1 MTIQEQEIE
10 IIETEPKS
18 TFSKVGSCGLIG
30 VNAYPVEI
38 EVDISGGLPNFILV
52 GLPDAAIN
60 ESRERVRSAIKSS
73 NLEFPSKKI
82 VVNLAP
88 ADTKKAGPTYDL
100 PTAIGILAGCKV
112 IDKNKLENLF
122 IVGELGLSG
131 KIRSVNG
138 ALSFVILAK
147 SKNAKGIIIPKE
159 NEEEA
164 SLIPGINIYPISDLN
179 EAINTINNLNTI
191 QPLRKTTKKETTDS
205 NNFNIDLSDVKG
217 QILAKR
223 ALEIAASGGHHLL
236 MIGPPGSGKSML
248 AHRLTTILP
257 PLNQEERIE
266 VTQIYSV
273 AGKLTSGTK
282 LINTRPFR
290 SPHHSS
296 SVPGLIGGGGIPQ
309 PGEISLAHKGVLF
322 LDELTEFQK
331 QVLDSLRQALESKEI
346 TISRSRRSSSFPC
359 DFTLI
364 AACNPCPC
372 GYLGDNMKK
381 CTCNSN
387 NIKKYQSRISGPI
400 LDRIDL
406 QTEVKRLT
414 ESELMNTKTQQESS
428 SKIKEKVLKAKE
440 IQNRRYKDF
449 KILSNSHLSP
459 KETKHFCQTDQKA
472 TLVLKE
478 AIKTFALTG
487 RSYDRVL
494 KVSRTI
500 ADLENSDII
509 KDEHILEALQFRLN
523 TFTK

>member
-1 MTIQEQEIE
+1 MKIQEKEIE
-10 IIETEPKS
+10 IIETQTKS
-18 TFSKVGSCGLIG
+18 SFAKVSSCGLIG

-38 EVDISGGLPNFILV
+38 EMDISGGLPHFILV
-52 GLPDAAIN
+52 GLPDTAIN

-73 NLEFPSKKI
+73 SLEFPTKKI

-100 PTAIGILAGCKV
+100 PIAIGILAGCEL

-131 KIRSVNG
+131 KIRSING

-147 SKNAKGIIIPKE
+147 NQGAKGIIVPKE
-159 NEEEA
+159 NKEEA
-164 SLIPGINIYPISDLN
+164 LLIPGINIYPVSDLN

-191 QPLRKTTKKETTDS
+191 QPLKRTIKEEIIDTNS
-205 NNFNIDLSDVKG
+205 FSIDLSDVKG
-217 QILAKR
+217 QMLAKR

-236 MIGPPGSGKSML
+236 MVGPPGSGKSML
-248 AHRLTTILP
+248 AQRLITILP
-257 PLNQEERIE
+257 PLSHEERIE
-266 VTQIYSV
+266 VTQIYSI

-282 LINTRPFR
+282 LINFRPFR
-290 SPHHSS
+290 SPHHST
-296 SVPGLIGGGGIPQ
+296 SVPGLIGGGSIPQ

-331 QVLDSLRQALESKEI
+331 QVLDSMRQALELKEI

-372 GYLGDNMKK
+372 GYLGDNIKK

-428 SKIKEKVLKAKE
+428 SKIKEKILKAKE
-440 IQNRRYKDF
+440 IQQIRYKSLN
-449 KILSNSHLSP
+449 ILSNSHLSS
-459 KETKHFCQTDQKA
+459 KEMKHFCQVSSKA
-472 TLVLKE
+472 SLLLKE

-487 RSYDRVL
+487 RGYDRVL

-523 TFTK
+523 SLK